1 MKSEHS
7 HKQTV
12 VGKSCYHSDGRVELV
27 RWTVTVKVV
36 NTVMVK
42 SCW

>member
-7 HKQTV
+7 QKWTV
-12 VGKSCYHSDGRVELV
+12 VGKSCYHSDGRVVLV

-36 NTVMVK
+36 NTVMVE